1 MYIALSLPHTIFLRI
16 SLKKKVKKWQCKS
29 NLLFASFGAWPAW
42 KHQGKHTTAVIPLPN
57 TCVCVCVTFSN
68 SSIFKLL
75 LSLPGFKALFLKGRG
90 FCLLISLNVF
100 VCFSY
105 IILLSALLVFAVN

>member
-1 MYIALSLPHTIFLRI
+1 MYITLSLPHPIFLRI

-29 NLLFASFGAWPAW
+29 NLLFASFAAWPAW
-42 KHQGKHTTAVIPLPN
+42 KHLGKCTAAVIPLPN
-57 TCVCVCVTFSN
+57 MCVCVTFSN
-68 SSIFKLL
+68 SSMCKLL
-75 LSLPGFKALFLKGRG
+75 LSLPGFRALFLKGRG

-105 IILLSALLVFAVN
+105 IILLLSALLVFAVN